1 MGCVRESTIAGTM
14 HCAVTEACKINM
26 HPNLVVGASHPYFK
40 AWRPFNAPL
49 RRVTLSLPDME
60 TRDDEAHA

>member
-1 MGCVRESTIAGTM
+1 M

-40 AWRPFNAPL
+40 AWRPFNASL